1 MTHQENFLLISPS
14 RLHIV
19 KGDLRAKEKEIFVCY
34 FETIIMMITWNSRT
48 VISYYLPFSLCQVR
62 SVRVVRVDMHFL
74 KPPRP
79 DNETT
84 NNKTFALRNNDNSL
98 TSAVAKKKSLKR
110 YDLSKIKVN
119 CDLIQPKLQ
128 YLYAFQFLFFSHQAP
143 NSLFVFLL

>member
-19 KGDLRAKEKEIFVCY
+19 KGDLRTKEKEIFVCY
-34 FETIIMMITWNSRT
+34 FETIMMMITWNSRT
-48 VISYYLPFSLCQVR
+48 AISYYLPFSLCQVR
-62 SVRVVRVDMHFL
+62 SARVVRVDMHFL

-98 TSAVAKKKSLKR
+98 TSAVAKKNHS
-110 YDLSKIKVN
+110 N
-119 CDLIQPKLQ
+119 GLICPNQGKLWFNPTEITIP
-128 YLYAFQFLFFSHQAP
+128 LCVLILVFQS
-143 NSLFVFLL
+143 SSS